1 MVLIGYLTM
10 EQMLVPEPMVSLP
23 LPPSISLSNKSTNR
37 VVFDYTINVSA
48 RTNGKFVTTT
58 TINLSNKGPNRLF
71 DYCQIQL
78 EVISLPEIASHIVAW
93 WDM

>member
-1 MVLIGYLTM
+1 M
-10 EQMLVPEPMVSLP
+10 EQMLVPEPMVSFP
-23 LPPSISLSNKSTNR
+23 LPPSISLSNNCINR

-48 RTNGKFVTTT
+48 GTNGKFVTTT
-58 TINLSNKGPNRLF
+58 TINLSNKGPNMLF

-93 WDM
+93 WVM

>member
-10 EQMLVPEPMVSLP
+10 EQMLVLEPMVSFP
-23 LPPSISLSNKSTNR
+23 LPPSISLSNNGTNR

-48 RTNGKFVTTT
+48 GTNGKFVTTT
-58 TINLSNKGPNRLF
+58 TINLSNIGPNMLF

-78 EVISLPEIASHIVAW
+78 DNILALEYAIRSA
-93 WDM
+93 